1 MKIALNQDRYN
12 QYRENVKAIKNS
24 EDIQYK
30 YKTLLISNGNI
41 AMALCSIFSA
51 IGIEYNSEKNCTSF
65 VI

>member
-30 YKTLLISNGNI
+30 YKTLLISNGI
-41 AMALCSIFSA
+41 M
-51 IGIEYNSEKNCTSF
+51 
-65 VI
+65 